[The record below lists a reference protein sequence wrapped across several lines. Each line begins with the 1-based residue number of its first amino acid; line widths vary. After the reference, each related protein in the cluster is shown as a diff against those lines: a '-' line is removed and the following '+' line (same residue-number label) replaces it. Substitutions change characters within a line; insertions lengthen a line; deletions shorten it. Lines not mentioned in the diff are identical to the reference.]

1 MSQDRT
7 GIFSGD
13 DPLEIARDWIDAAWK
28 SEPRDANATQ
38 LATVDAAGMPNV
50 RTVLLKDI
58 EDDAFVFYTNY
69 TSAKAE
75 EIEHAGK
82 AAFVIHWK
90 SLNRQVRVR
99 GTVTREDGP
108 RADAYFASR
117 ALQSRI
123 GAWASPQS
131 RPLESRADL
140 EGRVAK
146 IVERFGDDPPRPPFW
161 GGFRLRPV
169 EIEFWAEGDFRLHD
183 RFGWQWTADGWNVTR
198 LAP

>member
-28 SEPRDANATQ
+28 SEPRDANAMQ

-99 GTVTREDGP
+99 GTVTREEGP

-140 EGRVAK
+140 EARVAE

-183 RFGWQWTADGWNVTR
+183 RFGWQRTADGWNATR